1 MIHAANATINTKRK
15 GIFFYLHNGTF
26 SISFVPEQILLESLY
41 PRRYSHIRILLL
53 IFRSFYLEV
62 TVMCEHCTRREFLGT
77 GVASG
82 LILAGANWTHA
93 WASQSPPSQPIGKSR
108 ICVII
113 TGTPAPI
120 DRDWGADNTQVEAM
134 KTRLAKAEKDLGN
147 VELIMGQSS
156 DAEQT
161 AALLEKAGPAAP
173 VLTINVRNFALT
185 SVVKPILDGAHPMIM
200 FSLPASGHDWMY
212 PHRWHRQGHRVTL
225 LASGDYDELERALRL
240 LRVIP
245 MMQRTRIILF
255 PPARGTAPAQSPD
268 QVKQRLGADV
278 VAIEEKT
285 FDEMISAVDDQAVQV
300 EADIWTKNAKEIIEP
315 NKEDISKAAR
325 ISLAL
330 QRLMEQE
337 KAQGLAVGTCMGW
350 LPKGFPCLGFARLR
364 DRGIPAACEGDM
376 DSLLTMLLFQYLID
390 CPGFQGNATFD
401 TARNTLWTAH
411 CTAPLKMDGP
421 NGKEAPYLL
430 RGHSEVGGSGCVP
443 EIQYRLGENITRSKL
458 VNLDTILVS
467 KGKIIE
473 VPEKSVHGCR
483 TQIVTEVQDAATMAA
498 NWSSVIETEDAMTL
512 LHRVVFYGD
521 HIDSVNHLARLMD
534 MKVVKE
540 G

>member
-1 MIHAANATINTKRK
+1 
-15 GIFFYLHNGTF
+15 
-26 SISFVPEQILLESLY
+26 
-41 PRRYSHIRILLL
+41 
-53 IFRSFYLEV
+53 
-62 TVMCEHCTRREFLGT
+62 MCDHCTRREFLGT

-82 LILAGANWTHA
+82 LMLAGVSWTHT
-93 WASQSPPSQPIGKSR
+93 WASQSPPAQPRGKSR
-108 ICVII
+108 ICVIF
-113 TGTPAPI
+113 TGTPAPD
-120 DRDWGADNTQVEAM
+120 DRDWGADNNQVNAM

-147 VELIMGQSS
+147 VELIIGQSS
-156 DAEQT
+156 SAEET
-161 AALLEKAGPAAP
+161 AVLLEKAGPEAP
-173 VLTINVRNFALT
+173 VLAINMRNFALI
-185 SVVKPILDGAHPMIM
+185 SVVKPILDGSHPMVV

-225 LASGDYDELERALRL
+225 LASSNYDELERALRL

-245 MMQRTRIILF
+245 MMQKTRIILF
-255 PPARGTAPAQSPD
+255 PPARGTAPAQSPA
-268 QVKQRLGADV
+268 QIKKHLGADV

-285 FDEMISAVDDQAVQV
+285 FDETISTVDDEAVRV
-300 EADIWTKNAKEIIEP
+300 EADSWTKNAKEIIEP
-315 NKEDISKAAR
+315 NKEDIRKAAR

-350 LPKGFPCLGFARLR
+350 LSKGFPCLGFARLR
-364 DRGIPAACEGDM
+364 DSGIPAACEGDM
-376 DSLLTMLLFQYLID
+376 DSLLTMLMFQYAID
-390 CPGFQGNATFD
+390 RPGFQGNATFD
-401 TARNTLWTAH
+401 TARNALWTAH

-421 NGKEAPYLL
+421 DGEEAPYLL

-443 EIQYRLGENITRSKL
+443 EVKYRIGQTITRAKL
-458 VNLDTILVS
+458 INLDTILAS
-467 KGKIIE
+467 TGKIID

-483 TQIVTEVQDAATMAA
+483 TQIVTEVHDAAKMAA
-498 NWSSVIETEDAMTL
+498 NWSSVLETEDAMTL

-521 HIDSVNHLARLMD
+521 HMESVNHLARLMD